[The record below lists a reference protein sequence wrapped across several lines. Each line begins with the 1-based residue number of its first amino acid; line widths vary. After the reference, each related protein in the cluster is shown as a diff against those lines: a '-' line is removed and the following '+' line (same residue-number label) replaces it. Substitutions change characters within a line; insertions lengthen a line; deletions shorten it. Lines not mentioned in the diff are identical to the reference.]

1 MKNMATYK
9 KDLPVAK
16 PQVKSHAYRFLF
28 VGAFIIIG
36 TAVDLSNYF

>member
-9 KDLPVAK
+9 KDLPVE
-16 PQVKSHAYRFLF
+16 KSKIKNHVYRFLF
-28 VGAFIIIG
+28 VGAFILIG